1 MTLLLKKP
9 RPQLEKGGFVY
20 TIYTIRIPTI
30 LALAKWQR
38 SIGLRFRLL
47 SSTTLWDFSRRIMWT
62 NTVISLLY
70 KVKNQSVWPGD
81 SCFYLL

>member
-1 MTLLLKKP
+1 MTLFLKKP

-20 TIYTIRIPTI
+20 TTCTIRIPTI
-30 LALAKWQR
+30 LALAKWQT

-47 SSTTLWDFSRRIMWT
+47 SSTTLGDFSRRIMWT

-81 SCFYLL
+81 ACFYLL